1 MAVLLLEDLSGSV
14 EAVIFP
20 EPFQRYQRL
29 LEADAPLFIKGVLD
43 VEDSGNRKILVN
55 DITSLIDLRERMTK
69 SVTIHVDLGR
79 TSHNTALRLQS
90 VIGNHPG
97 ETNVMFQLE
106 YPKEYLITLRPN
118 HFVKI
123 KADPQ
128 FIKEVEDICGTGA
141 VRF

>member
-1 MAVLLLEDLSGSV
+1 MAVLQLEDLSGSV
-14 EAVIFP
+14 ESVVFP
-20 EPFQRYQRL
+20 EPFQRYQRV
-29 LEADAPLFIKGVLD
+29 LETDAPLFIKGVLD

-55 DITSLIDLRERMTK
+55 EITSLIDLRERMAK
-69 SVTIHVDLGR
+69 SVTIHVDLR
-79 TSHNTALRLQS
+79 HAPQNTALRLQS

-97 ETNVMFQLE
+97 ETNVIFQLE
-106 YPKEYLITLRPN
+106 SPKEYLITLRLN